1 MRKFAVS
8 STRTQYIVIEI
19 PFEKFP
25 HTADECVQMS
35 TEPSALKVEN
45 RGDGTQAEH
54 GKTRFSVEEVEVLV
68 QEACAEATKRAFN
81 MADERAFR
89 RLEEFNQMYEDK
101 MRTLLEKELTRK
113 EELTLMYEEK
123 IAKIQAL
130 MEKAQM
136 AKQTPEK
143 CVTIPEEDEE
153 KEEVGIPLVPG
164 TPVLLQGLQSHPEL
178 NGEVGM
184 TIAFDQAK
192 QRWQVEVPGRA
203 KVLLLKAVNLQ
214 GMFDVFDPNDCD
226 SLSGSDASSTGNS
239 CALSNPG

>member
-1 MRKFAVS
+1 MRKFTVS

-25 HTADECVQMS
+25 HTADKCVQMS

-101 MRTLLEKELTRK
+101 MRTLLEKELTRR
-113 EELTLMYEEK
+113 EELTLMYEDK
-123 IAKIQAL
+123 IVKMQAL

-136 AKQTPEK
+136 AKQTPDK
-143 CVTIPEEDEE
+143 YVNIPEEDEGRRRW
-153 KEEVGIPLVPG
+153 VSLLCPAPLYCCKVCKLTLSSMAKLVWLLRLIRQNSDG
-164 TPVLLQGLQSHPEL
+164 QLRYRVVLKCC
-178 NGEVGM
+178 
-184 TIAFDQAK
+184 F
-192 QRWQVEVPGRA
+192 
-203 KVLLLKAVNLQ
+203 
-214 GMFDVFDPNDCD
+214 
-226 SLSGSDASSTGNS
+226 
-239 CALSNPG
+239 